1 MGQAG
6 ITPAVD
12 PSTGDLNSIILA
24 GHPGVTLGLTRAENL
39 REANESIQLEPLYS
53 GMAQLIT
60 LLRAIDEGHCESW

>member
-1 MGQAG
+1 MSEAG

-24 GHPGVTLGLTRAENL
+24 GHPGVTLGLTSAENL
-39 REANESIQLEPLYS
+39 RETNETIKLEPLYS

-60 LLRAIDEGHCESW
+60 LIRAIDLGLCES

>member
-39 REANESIQLEPLYS
+39 RKQMNPFNLNPSTPVWLN
-53 GMAQLIT
+53 
-60 LLRAIDEGHCESW
+60 